1 VARTIPATLTPVDP
15 STLLTGEPLRATS
28 VAALGAAVNWS
39 LAHVARAPVIAQAW
53 AETAGSVPCAR
64 TSPVPATVA
73 EWTIPELEGGSVV
86 SVVVIA
92 RVRSGVAG
100 SSHSVT
106 VQSVNGADSF
116 TVNATSGL
124 DATWKAYTGT
134 LDVAWVLSRETVRL
148 RLAGATNAI
157 EVASLLVYWPALASL
172 PAGTTTDGRTAV
184 DDGELV
190 ADRPLSA
197 RVGSQIYATIDAL
210 GALPRVHVNVSD
222 LRNVELANQDRLPP
236 YAHQWLSPRFIDS
249 ADRAFD
255 VLARVVASSAAAGE
269 VIVQHSGGA
278 GGFSSATIEFGAVS
292 VRDAKTEELRRTDR
306 AGAYA
311 QDLSVQWQAV
321 RVWPQPDPATW
332 DTVPTAMSTVDAV
345 HGLLLWS
352 FS

>member
-1 VARTIPATLTPVDP
+1 MARTIPATFSPVDP
-15 STLLTGEPLRATS
+15 STLLTGEPLKADR
-28 VAALGAAVNWS
+28 VAALAAAVNWS
-39 LAHVARAPVIAQAW
+39 LAHVARSPVIAQAW

-73 EWTIPELEGGSVV
+73 EWTVPELEGGAVV

-106 VQSVNGADSF
+106 VQSVNAGDSF
-116 TVNATSGL
+116 TVNAVSGL
-124 DATWKAYTGT
+124 DATWKAYTGS
-134 LDVAWVLSRETVRL
+134 LDVAFVLSRETIRL
-148 RLAGATNAI
+148 RLAGSTNAV

-172 PAGTTTDGRTAV
+172 PAGTTADGRTAL
-184 DDGELV
+184 DDGETV

-197 RVGSQIYATIDAL
+197 RIGSQAYATIDAL

-222 LRNVELANQDRLPP
+222 LRDVELAGQDRLPP

-249 ADRAFD
+249 ADRAVD
-255 VLARVVASSAAAGE
+255 LYSRVVASSVAAGD
-269 VIVQHSGGA
+269 VLLRHA
-278 GGFSSATIEFGAVS
+278 GGGTVLAFGALS
-292 VRDAKTEELRRTDR
+292 VRDAKVAQIRRADSP
-306 AGAYA
+306 GAYA

-321 RVWPQPDPATW
+321 QLWPQPDPAQWATLPG
-332 DTVPTAMSTVDAV
+332 TMSTVDAV
-345 HGLLLWS
+345 NGLLLWS

>member
-1 VARTIPATLTPVDP
+1 MARTIPATFSPVDP
-15 STLLTGEPLRATS
+15 STLLTGEPLKADR
-28 VAALGAAVNWS
+28 VASLAEAVNWS

-64 TSPVPATVA
+64 TSAVPATVA
-73 EWTIPELEGGSVV
+73 EWTIPELEGGAVV

-106 VQSVNGADSF
+106 VQSVNAGDSF
-116 TVNATSGL
+116 TVNVLSGL
-124 DATWKAYTGT
+124 DATWKAYTGA
-134 LDVAWVLSRETVRL
+134 LDVAFLLSRETIRL
-148 RLAGATNAI
+148 RLSGSTNAV

-172 PAGTTTDGRTAV
+172 PAGTTADGRTAL
-184 DDGELV
+184 DDGETV

-197 RVGSQIYATIDAL
+197 RIGSQAYATIDAL

-222 LRNVELANQDRLPP
+222 LRNVELAGQDRLPP

-249 ADRAFD
+249 ADRLVD
-255 VLARVVASSAAAGE
+255 LYSRVVASSVAAGD
-269 VIVQHSGGA
+269 VLFRHA
-278 GGFSSATIEFGAVS
+278 GGGTVLAFGALS
-292 VRDAKTEELRRTDR
+292 VRDTKVAQIRRADSP
-306 AGAYA
+306 GAYA

-321 RVWPQPDPATW
+321 QLWPQPDPAQWATLPG
-332 DTVPTAMSTVDAV
+332 TMSTVDAV
-345 HGLLLWS
+345 NGLLLWS

>member
-1 VARTIPATLTPVDP
+1 MARTIPATFSPVDP
-15 STLLTGEPLRATS
+15 SSVLTGEPLKADR
-28 VAALGAAVNWS
+28 VAALGAALNWS
-39 LAHVARAPVIAQAW
+39 LAHVARSPVIAQAW

-73 EWTIPELEGGSVV
+73 EWTVPELEGGAVV

-134 LDVAWVLSRETVRL
+134 LDVAFLLSRETIRL
-148 RLAGATNAI
+148 RLSGSTNAV

-172 PAGTTTDGRTAV
+172 PAGTTADGRTAL
-184 DDGELV
+184 DDGETV

-197 RVGSQIYATIDAL
+197 RIGSQAYATIDAL

-222 LRNVELANQDRLPP
+222 LRNVELAGQDRLPP

-249 ADRAFD
+249 AERAVD
-255 VLARVVASSAAAGE
+255 LYSRVVASSVAAGD
-269 VIVQHSGGA
+269 VLLRHA
-278 GGFSSATIEFGAVS
+278 GGGTVLAFGALS
-292 VRDAKTEELRRTDR
+292 VRDAKVEEIRRADSP
-306 AGAYA
+306 GAYA

-321 RVWPQPDPATW
+321 QLWPQPDPAQWATLPG
-332 DTVPTAMSTVDAV
+332 TMSTVDAV
-345 HGLLLWS
+345 NGLLLWS
-352 FS
+352 YS

>member
-1 VARTIPATLTPVDP
+1 MARTIPATFSPVDP
-15 STLLTGEPLRATS
+15 STLLTGEPLQADR
-28 VAALGAAVNWS
+28 VAALAAAVNWT
-39 LAHVARAPVIAQAW
+39 LAHVARSPVIAQAW

-73 EWTIPELEGGSVV
+73 EWTVPELEGGAVV

-106 VQSVNGADSF
+106 VESVNGADSF

-124 DATWKAYTGT
+124 DATWKAYTGS
-134 LDVAWVLSRETVRL
+134 LDVSFLLSRETIRL
-148 RLAGATNAI
+148 RLSGSTNAV

-172 PAGTTTDGRTAV
+172 PAGTTADGRTAL
-184 DDGELV
+184 DDGETV

-197 RVGSQIYATIDAL
+197 RIGAQLYATIDAL

-222 LRNVELANQDRLPP
+222 LQNVELPNQDRLPP

-249 ADRAFD
+249 ADRAVD
-255 VLARVVASSAAAGE
+255 LYSRVVASSVAAGS
-269 VIVQHSGGA
+269 VIIQHSGGA
-278 GGFSSATIEFGAVS
+278 GGFSAVSVDFGALS
-292 VRDAKTEELRRTDR
+292 VRDAKTEELRRADR

-311 QDLSVQWQAV
+311 QDLAVQWQAV
-321 RVWPQPDPATW
+321 RIWPEPDPAQWATL
-332 DTVPTAMSTVDAV
+332 PGAMSTVDAV

-352 FS
+352 YS